1 MKLSSAMDLPLFL
14 NLVYEIDVLAL
25 LVGIVAIC
33 KTRLRNK
40 QIKPRVK
47 VNFGPTFA
55 IFKG

>member
-1 MKLSSAMDLPLFL
+1 MDLPLFL